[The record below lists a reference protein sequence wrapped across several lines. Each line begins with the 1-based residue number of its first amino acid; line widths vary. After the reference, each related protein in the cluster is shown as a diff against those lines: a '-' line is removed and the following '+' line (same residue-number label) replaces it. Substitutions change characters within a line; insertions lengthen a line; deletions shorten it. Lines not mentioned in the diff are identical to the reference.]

1 MVLGV
6 FLLIHP
12 EDHLLGQIP
21 MLAEWAWLAI
31 SVLVYPKDVQWG
43 IGKGSVQTSQVLAN
57 QTHSNMPLWT

>member
-1 MVLGV
+1 
-6 FLLIHP
+6 
-12 EDHLLGQIP
+12 
-21 MLAEWAWLAI
+21 MLAEWAWLTI